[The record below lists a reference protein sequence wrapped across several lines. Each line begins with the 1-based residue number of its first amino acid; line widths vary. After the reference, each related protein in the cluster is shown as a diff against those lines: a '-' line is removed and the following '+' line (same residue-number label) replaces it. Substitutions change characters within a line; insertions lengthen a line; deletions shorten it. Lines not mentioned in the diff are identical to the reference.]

1 VWTIILLEEV
11 QGWLSSLDDRSY
23 ELVVAALDL
32 LSDEGPQLGRPLVD
46 RIKGSSLQNL
56 KELRPGS
63 TGRTELRLL
72 FVFDPKRNAVV
83 LVGGDKSSNWSKW
96 YVANIAIAEARFSN
110 YIKGLL

>member
-1 VWTIILLEEV
+1 MWTIVLLDEV
-11 QGWLSSLDDRSY
+11 QSWLPTLDDKSY

-32 LSDEGPQLGRPLVD
+32 LADEGPQLGRPLVD

-63 TGRTELRLL
+63 AGKTELRLL

-83 LVGGDKSSNWSKW
+83 LVGGDKSSNWTNW
-96 YVANIAIAEARFSN
+96 YVANITIAEQRFFN
-110 YIKGLL
+110 YVKGLQ